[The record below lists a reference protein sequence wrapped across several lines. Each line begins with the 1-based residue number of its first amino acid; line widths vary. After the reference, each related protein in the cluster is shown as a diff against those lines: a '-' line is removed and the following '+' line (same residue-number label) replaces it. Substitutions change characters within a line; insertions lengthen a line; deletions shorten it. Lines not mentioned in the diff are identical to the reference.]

1 MKQVILVV
9 GDQNPTNYVSLDGS
23 VNCTNT
29 DGRGLDDFSAVGL
42 LEGQYPVTC
51 AGDGINKC
59 YFINNGTEFATM
71 NKKRY
76 DCEGIMIS
84 SSVLWVTG
92 GSDGSPYHSDT
103 EYVTLS
109 GVSAGKVEKSL
120 KGSLDFLSSPSPS
133 VKIQIMGGK
142 VCLRRKGKTLLG
154 IVNKLLNTSSNVLLL
169 HLSRP

>member
-29 DGRGLDDFSAVGL
+29 NGRGLDDFSAVGL

-92 GSDGSPYHSDT
+92 GSDGSPYWSDT

-109 GVSAGKVEKSL
+109 GVSAGKSHKNS
-120 KGSLDFLSSPSPS
+120 FM
-133 VKIQIMGGK
+133 KIFGCDK
-142 VCLRRKGKTLLG
+142 
-154 IVNKLLNTSSNVLLL
+154 KLSNVF
-169 HLSRP
+169 

>member
-29 DGRGLDDFSAVGL
+29 NGRGLDDFSAVGL

-51 AGDGINKC
+51 AGDNINKC

-71 NKKRY
+71 NRKRY
-76 DCEGIMIS
+76 DSEGIMIS

-92 GSDGSPYHSDT
+92 GSDGSPYWSDT

-109 GVSAGKVEKSL
+109 GVSAGKSHKNS
-120 KGSLDFLSSPSPS
+120 FM
-133 VKIQIMGGK
+133 KIFGCDK
-142 VCLRRKGKTLLG
+142 
-154 IVNKLLNTSSNVLLL
+154 KLSNVF
-169 HLSRP
+169 